1 MTAEKKFVGL
11 NNFLHC
17 ISMITIVGVLAIFGC
32 LKLSDSS
39 LYIFDIIIDCYTFGF
54 ISAFIILSIKLVFHL
69 KKDEWEFH
77 FNSEIL
83 AGALGIVL
91 VCMINGIA
99 EDIKSSKVKDILP
112 IDERIRIVLCE
123 VTEHNNMIDDD
134 SSYINVFK
142 VNNNIARKLGVIDEV
157 YFSVKCVEENM
168 YNYFF
173 DAESKTV
180 TIECSYGWFGD
191 GVVMM
196 NPDCETGKIQY
207 VFNLI

>member
-1 MTAEKKFVGL
+1 MTDEKKLVRL
-11 NNFLHC
+11 NNFMHC
-17 ISMITIVGVLAIFGC
+17 VSVTAIVGVLAVFGC

-54 ISAFIILSIKLVFHL
+54 ISAFIILSIKLVLHL

-77 FNSEIL
+77 FNSEML

-99 EDIKSSKVKDILP
+99 EDAKASKVKDILP
-112 IDERIRIVLCE
+112 IDKRIKIVLCE
-123 VTEHNNMIDDD
+123 VTEHNNMIDAD

-157 YFSVKCVEENM
+157 YFSVKCVEEDM
-168 YNYFF
+168 YTYFF
-173 DAESKTV
+173 DAESGTV

-191 GVVMM
+191 GTVMM
-196 NPDCETGKIQY
+196 NPDYETGKIRY
-207 VFNLI
+207 VFKLT

>member
-1 MTAEKKFVGL
+1 MTDEKKLVGL

-17 ISMITIVGVLAIFGC
+17 VSVITIVGVLAVFGC

-39 LYIFDIIIDCYTFGF
+39 IYVFGIIIDCYTFGF
-54 ISAFIILSIKLVFHL
+54 ISAFIILSAKLVFHL
-69 KKDEWEFH
+69 KKDEWKFH
-77 FNSEIL
+77 FNSEML

-99 EDIKSSKVKDILP
+99 EDAKASKVKDILP
-112 IDERIRIVLCE
+112 VDERTKIVLCE

-142 VNNNIARKLGVIDEV
+142 VNNNIARKLGIIDEV
-157 YFSVKCVEENM
+157 YFSVKCVEEDM
-168 YNYFF
+168 YIYFF
-173 DAESKTV
+173 DAESETV
-180 TIECSYGWFGD
+180 TIECSYGCFGD
-191 GVVMM
+191 GIVMM

-207 VFNLI
+207 VFKLT